1 MDVNYMDGIAY
12 GKVFTSYG
20 GTRGTQSENK
30 LKEDIKFLLM
40 QEKGRF
46 YADPEFGSLLHSFL
60 YEPMT
65 EATANMI
72 KEEVYNC
79 IGQFYPQILLRSVD
93 VDMNTVEKSIAI
105 KVIYSY
111 DDSEDV
117 DSIDLTLFNEIK

>member
-1 MDVNYMDGIAY
+1 MDVDYMDGIAY
-12 GKVFTSYG
+12 SKVLTNYG
-20 GTRGTQSENK
+20 GTRGAKGDVK

-46 YADPEFGSLLHSFL
+46 YADPNFGSLLHSFL

-72 KEEVYNC
+72 KEEVYKCLNE
-79 IGQFYPQILLRSVD
+79 FYPQITLRSVD

-105 KVIYSY
+105 RVIYSY